1 MEKMVQG
8 LKPKEKLVLD
18 YITSKID
25 ETGYAPSV
33 RDICGELN
41 IKSTSTAQMYIERLE
56 AKGYLYKEQGKSRTL
71 RVVRPGGEKKRY
83 SVPILGQVAAG
94 IPILTVENFDGY
106 IEYSTEKHLDKDSLF
121 ALRVKGESMREI
133 GIMNGDIVIV
143 EKREYADNGEI
154 VVAMIED
161 EATVKRF
168 FKEDGRY
175 RLQPENCEME
185 PIYTDNVDILGK
197 VVALARYY

>member
-1 MEKMVQG
+1 MTQS
-8 LKPKEKLVLD
+8 LKPKEKLILD
-18 YITSKID
+18 YIEQTIA

-33 RDICGELN
+33 RDICSALN
-41 IKSTSTAQMYIERLE
+41 VKSTSTIQMYIEKLE
-56 AKGYLYKEQGKSRTL
+56 VKGFLSKEQGKSRTL
-71 RVVRPGGEKKRY
+71 RLSRGVDEKKHY

-106 IEYSTEKHLDKDSLF
+106 IDYSTEKHFERDVLF
-121 ALRVKGESMREI
+121 ALRVKGESMRDI
-133 GIMNGDIVIV
+133 GILSDDIVIV

-154 VVAMIED
+154 VVAMIDD

-168 FKEDGRY
+168 FKENGGY
-175 RLQPENCEME
+175 RLQPENSEME
-185 PIYTDNVDILGK
+185 PIYTDRVEILGK

>member
-1 MEKMVQG
+1 MLQA
-8 LKPKEKLVLD
+8 LKPKEKRVLE
-18 YITSKID
+18 YIESKID

-33 RDICGELN
+33 RDICAELD
-41 IKSTSTAQMYIERLE
+41 IKSTSTAQMYIEKLE

-71 RVVRPGGEKKRY
+71 RVVRPGEDKKRY

-106 IEYSTEKHLDKDSLF
+106 IDYSTEKHFDKDTLF
-121 ALRVKGESMREI
+121 ALKVKGESMKDI
-133 GIMNGDIVIV
+133 GILSGDIVIV

-175 RLQPENCEME
+175 RLQPENSEME

>member
-1 MEKMVQG
+1 MALP

-18 YITSKID
+18 FIAETMN

-33 RDICGELN
+33 RDICSALN

-56 AKGYLYKEQGKSRTL
+56 AKGYIVKEAGKSRTMRL
-71 RVVRPGGEKKRY
+71 ELPGNDKKRY

-94 IPILTVENFDGY
+94 TPILTVENFDGY
-106 IEYSTEKHLDKDSLF
+106 IDYTTEKVFEKGTLF
-121 ALRVKGESMREI
+121 ALKVKGESMREI
-133 GIMNGDIVIV
+133 GILNGDIVIV
-143 EKREYADNGEI
+143 EQRQYADNGEI
-154 VVAMIED
+154 VVAMIDD

-175 RLQPENCEME
+175 RLQPENSEME
-185 PIYTDNVDILGK
+185 PIYTDEVSILGK